1 MFCLIAAVRMP
12 GMTRLH
18 LCHRLVTAESPF
30 QPARK
35 RPILTTVLVLYDGA
49 RERAFSAGIGYLAK
63 PIEQDDLLA
72 CARSVQTHTGR
83 GRTTH

>member
-1 MFCLIAAVRMP
+1 MFRD
-12 GMTRLH
+12 
-18 LCHRLVTAESPF
+18 
-30 QPARK
+30 
-35 RPILTTVLVLYDGA
+35 LT
-49 RERAFSAGIGYLAK
+49 AK